1 MSEITSRWRARS
13 RARARSS
20 QERGEA
26 TKSFV
31 RFAVGETLYGFEVER
46 VREIV
51 HKGLVTVLPSMPMS
65 VTGVADHR
73 GEVVPIV
80 DLRLRF
86 GMSSDRTEVERRGEK
101 WILMNSPT
109 GLVGFVVDRVID
121 VVGTSQVPDPPPQV
135 GGNLDRGITGVIG
148 SDEGLLFILDVDRLS
163 SVVREV
169 HSALDSSTPLVGAPG
184 SSVSPAHGSSTSS
197 GASAFSGSSTSSGS
211 SPYGSSTSSGSSPYG
226 SSRSAPADRD
236 R

>member
-1 MSEITSRWRARS
+1 MSEASAKWRAR

-31 RFAVGETLYGFEVER
+31 RFAVGETLYGFEVEY

-51 HKGLVTVLPSMPMS
+51 HKGTVTVLPSMPAA
-65 VTGVADHR
+65 VAGVADHR

-80 DLRLRF
+80 DLRARF
-86 GMSSDRTEVERRGEK
+86 GMRAESVERRSEK
-101 WILMNSPT
+101 WILMNAPV

-121 VVGTSQVPDPPPQV
+121 VVGTNQIPDPPPKV
-135 GGNLDRGITGVIG
+135 GGNVDRGIKGVIA
-148 SDEGLLFILDVDRLS
+148 SEDGLLFILDVDRLA

-169 HSALDSSTPLVGAPG
+169 HEAASSADGDAG
-184 SSVSPAHGSSTSS
+184 
-197 GASAFSGSSTSSGS
+197 
-211 SPYGSSTSSGSSPYG
+211 
-226 SSRSAPADRD
+226 
-236 R
+236 

>member
-51 HKGLVTVLPSMPMS
+51 HKGSVTVLPSMPMS

-86 GMSSDRTEVERRGEK
+86 GMSAERTEIERRSEK

-169 HSALDSSTPLVGAPG
+169 HSALDSSTSLVGSPQG
-184 SSVSPAHGSSTSS
+184 SSASPSGSS
-197 GASAFSGSSTSSGS
+197 GAAMFSGASTSG
-211 SPYGSSTSSGSSPYG
+211 TSSYG

>member
-1 MSEITSRWRARS
+1 MSEITNRWRARS

-51 HKGLVTVLPSMPMS
+51 HKGIVTVLPSMPVS

-86 GMSSDRTEVERRGEK
+86 GMSAERTEAERRGEK

-169 HSALDSSTPLVGAPG
+169 HSALDSSTPLGSSPHG
-184 SSVSPAHGSSTSS
+184 SSVSPPHGASTSS
-197 GASAFSGSSTSSGS
+197 SASAFSGSSTSSGS
-211 SPYGSSTSSGSSPYG
+211 SPYGA
-226 SSRSAPADRD
+226 SRSAPADRD

>member
-1 MSEITSRWRARS
+1 MKDVASRWRARS

-51 HKGLVTVLPSMPMS
+51 HKGTVTVLPSMPTS

-86 GMSSDRTEVERRGEK
+86 GMSNERPATERRTEK
-101 WILMNSPT
+101 WILMNAPM

-121 VVGTSQVPDPPPQV
+121 VVGTNQVPDPPPQV
-135 GGNLDRGITGVIG
+135 GGHVDRGITGVIG
-148 SDEGLLFILDVDRLS
+148 SEEGLLFILDVDRLS

-169 HSALDSSTPLVGAPG
+169 HGAMTAG
-184 SSVSPAHGSSTSS
+184 G
-197 GASAFSGSSTSSGS
+197 
-211 SPYGSSTSSGSSPYG
+211 
-226 SSRSAPADRD
+226 DR
-236 R
+236 

>member
-51 HKGLVTVLPSMPMS
+51 HKGIVTVLPSMPVS

-86 GMSSDRTEVERRGEK
+86 GMTAERTEIERRNEK

-121 VVGTSQVPDPPPQV
+121 VVGTSQVPDAPPQV

-169 HSALDSSTPLVGAPG
+169 HSALDSSTSPGASPQG
-184 SSVSPAHGSSTSS
+184 SSVSPAQGASTSAGALFSGSSPHGSSTSS
-197 GASAFSGSSTSSGS
+197 S
-211 SPYGSSTSSGSSPYG
+211 
-226 SSRSAPADRD
+226 SSRSASADRD

>member
-1 MSEITSRWRARS
+1 MTDTATRWRARA

-31 RFAVGETLYGFEVER
+31 RFNVGDTLYGFEVDH

-51 HKGLVTVLPSMPMS
+51 HKGTVTVLPSMPDC

-86 GMSSDRTEVERRGEK
+86 GMRADPSDVERRSEK
-101 WILMNSPT
+101 WILMNAPV

-121 VVGTSQVPDPPPQV
+121 VVGTNQVPDAPPKV
-135 GGNLDRGITGVIG
+135 GGNVDRGIKGVIA
-148 SDEGLLFILDVDRLS
+148 SDEGLLFILDVERLA

-169 HSALDSSTPLVGAPG
+169 QEAVQGEGDPG
-184 SSVSPAHGSSTSS
+184 
-197 GASAFSGSSTSSGS
+197 
-211 SPYGSSTSSGSSPYG
+211 
-226 SSRSAPADRD
+226 
-236 R
+236 

>member
-51 HKGLVTVLPSMPMS
+51 HKGTVTVLPSMPMS

-86 GMSSDRTEVERRGEK
+86 GMSAERTEIERRGEK

-169 HSALDSSTPLVGAPG
+169 HSALDASTALGAAQNPSG
-184 SSVSPAHGSSTSS
+184 AAAHGASTS
-197 GASAFSGSSTSSGS
+197 GASTSAGSSSSSGS
-211 SPYGSSTSSGSSPYG
+211 SPFGSSSSSGSSPYG
-226 SSRSAPADRD
+226 SSRSTPADRD